1 MKRFIITITLI
12 ITLVGSVFAEN
23 HNKKY
28 EKGVEICQQIAN
40 DYNIEVEIKKVAA
53 LPNNAIA
60 VCSKRN
66 GKYIIKLDWNYVL
79 EMTDNIVIPTL
90 IHEMA
95 HAITD
100 VCGHNKKW
108 VNAMYDIVDY
118 FPDMNKYEAYI
129 LNQEVEKEDK

>member
-1 MKRFIITITLI
+1 MKKFLSIITVLVFI
-12 ITLVGSVFAEN
+12 VGSTFAEN

-60 VCSKRN
+60 NCSKRN
-66 GKYIIKLDWNYVL
+66 GKYIIKMNWNYIL
-79 EMTDNIVIPTL
+79 EMTDNMVTPTL

-95 HAITD
+95 HAISD
-100 VCGHNKKW
+100 VFVHDKRW
-108 VNAMYDIVDY
+108 LSAIYDIVDY
-118 FPDMNKYEAYI
+118 FPDMNRYEANI
-129 LNQEVEKEDK
+129 LNREIAKEE